1 MYGTRVAQDLDL
13 DRRVPEVVNA
23 FHARRTLDQRP
34 KLGIVRQF
42 LTHPVDH
49 REYVVEV
56 KIPIFRRGFCGQ
68 PTLAP
73 EADPCAY
80 VSVNRLS

>member
-1 MYGTRVAQDLDL
+1 MGRVSPRILISIA
-13 DRRVPEVVNA
+13 ES
-23 FHARRTLDQRP
+23 P
-34 KLGIVRQF
+34 KLSTRSTRGGLSISGPNWGIVRQF